1 MRISVAELCGESA
14 EDDGAGEG
22 LVAREEEEGADALV
36 VWGCLVVVDV
46 VAAGPEVEGAG
57 AGLRAVEPEA
67 EERVDWGVLR
77 FGAIGCGAVLGRCGL
92 GWCWRGGLEVEGY
105 VDGERK

>member
-14 EDDGAGEG
+14 EEDGAGEG
-22 LVAREEEEGADALV
+22 LVAREEEDGADAV
-36 VWGCLVVVDV
+36 VWWGCLVVVDV
-46 VAAGPEVEGAG
+46 VAAGLEVGG

-67 EERVDWGVLR
+67 EERVDWGLLR

-92 GWCWRGGLEVEGY
+92 GWCWGGWFG
-105 VDGERK
+105 G